1 MTNPPKSVEDN
12 IPISEEQFN
21 KIMKEGAEKDADEIK
36 TQLALKGLE
45 FFVNF
50 ETRTIYLEDDVD
62 IFTPAFVKR
71 RIESICQISK
81 DFESP
86 VNIEI
91 CTYGG
96 DAYAM
101 LALVDLIRTCPVK
114 INTIARGPVMSA
126 GAFILSSGTGIRT
139 AYPNSQIMLHDIFGM
154 VKGSSRDVIV
164 ESDHWKNLQDRCYSI
179 LSEFTGKSKS
189 FWKRKFKTTLYLS
202 AEEALKYNLID
213 EVVSKWKIQ

>member
-1 MTNPPKSVEDN
+1 MAKTQKIEEDKV
-12 IPISEEQFN
+12 PLSEEQFD
-21 KIMKEGAEKDADEIK
+21 KIMKEGAEKDASDSK

-50 ETRTIYLEDDVD
+50 ETRTIYLEDEID
-62 IFTPAFVKR
+62 IFTPAFIKR
-71 RIESICQISK
+71 RVESICQITK
-81 DFESP
+81 DTESP

-126 GAFILSSGTGIRT
+126 GAFVLAAGTGVRF

-164 ESDHWKNLQDRCYSI
+164 ESDHWKKLQDRCYTI
-179 LSEFTGKSKS
+179 LSEFTGKPKS

-202 AEEALKYNLID
+202 AKEALKYNLID
-213 EVVSKWKIQ
+213 EVVNKWKI